1 MANDVS
7 GKRLTATL
15 NHVQLHISDR
25 TRSFPFYRDL
35 LGYLGFDVVREDE
48 RSLGMRSGGADIWL
62 RETSEDRK
70 GKEYNRKNTG
80 LNHIAFCVD
89 SKEDVDRFHEE
100 FLIPRSIRPL
110 YGPPRSYPEYTPT
123 YYAVC
128 FEDPDRIK
136 VEVMSL

>member
-1 MANDVS
+1 MTNYVS

-35 LGYLGFDVVREDE
+35 LEYLGFDVVREDE
-48 RSLGMRSGGADIWL
+48 RSLGMRGSGADIWL
-62 RETSEDRK
+62 KETHESRK
-70 GKEYNRKNTG
+70 EKGYHRKNTG
-80 LNHIAFCVD
+80 LNHIAFRVN
-89 SKEDVDRFHEE
+89 SKRDVDRFHEE
-100 FLIPRSIRPL
+100 FLIPRNITPL

-123 YYAVC
+123 YYAIY